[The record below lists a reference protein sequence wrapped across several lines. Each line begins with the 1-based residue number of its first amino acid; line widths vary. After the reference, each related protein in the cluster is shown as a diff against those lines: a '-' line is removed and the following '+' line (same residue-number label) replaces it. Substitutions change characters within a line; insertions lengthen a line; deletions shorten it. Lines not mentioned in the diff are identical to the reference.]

1 MSEKEGSAITVFIVA
16 SSAIVRAGLT
26 ALVEADE
33 RFIVVGSAAE
43 ISTALPTDDSFQTQ
57 TADVLLLDIENQ
69 NEDWFE
75 VLPQSAGLPEESGE
89 FPAIVALVPDLT
101 DLEWLTE
108 MMRRNMR
115 GILGRDANENE
126 ITAAIEAAASG
137 LLVLP
142 PLIVETIL
150 QLLAN
155 NRSLPLLNAGN
166 DLPEELIETL
176 TPREQEVLGMLAE
189 GASNKSIAHRLSIS
203 EHTVKF
209 HVSSIFGKLNVT
221 TRTEAVTQ
229 GLKIGL
235 LLL

>member
-43 ISTALPTDDSFQTQ
+43 ISTALPADSFQTQ

-69 NEDWFE
+69 NDDWFE
-75 VLPQSAGLPEESGE
+75 VLPQSAGSPEESGE
-89 FPAIVALVPDLT
+89 YPAIVALVPDLT
-101 DLEWLTE
+101 DSEWLTE
-108 MMRRNMR
+108 MVSRNMR

-137 LLVLP
+137 LVVLS
-142 PLIVETIL
+142 PLIVKTIL

-155 NRSLPLLNAGN
+155 NQSLSLLSAGD
-166 DLPEELIETL
+166 DLPDELIETL

-229 GLKIGL
+229 GLKMGL

>member
-26 ALVEADE
+26 ALVKADE

-43 ISTALPTDDSFQTQ
+43 ISTALPADSFQTQ

-75 VLPQSAGLPEESGE
+75 VLPQLSGLPEESRE

-101 DLEWLTE
+101 DSEWLAE

-142 PLIVETIL
+142 ALIVETIL

-155 NRSLPLLNAGN
+155 NQSLPLLDAGD
-166 DLPEELIETL
+166 DLTEELIETL

-229 GLKIGL
+229 GLKMGL
-235 LLL
+235 VLL

>member
-16 SSAIVRAGLT
+16 GSAIIRAGLT
-26 ALVEADE
+26 ALVEADG
-33 RFIVVGSAAE
+33 RFIVVGSTAE
-43 ISTALPTDDSFQTQ
+43 ISTALPDDSFQTQ

-75 VLPQSAGLPEESGE
+75 VLPQLSGLPEESRE
-89 FPAIVALVPDLT
+89 YPAIVALVPDLT
-101 DLEWLTE
+101 DSEWLTE
-108 MMRRNMR
+108 MVRRNMR

-126 ITAAIEAAASG
+126 IAAAIEAAASG
-137 LLVLP
+137 LVALS

-155 NRSLPLLNAGN
+155 NRSLPLFNAGD

-176 TPREQEVLGMLAE
+176 TPREQEVLEMLAE
-189 GASNKSIAHRLSIS
+189 GASNKTIAHRLSIS

-229 GLKIGL
+229 GLKMGL

>member
-26 ALVEADE
+26 ALVEADG

-43 ISTALPTDDSFQTQ
+43 ISTALPDDSFQTQ

-75 VLPQSAGLPEESGE
+75 VLPQSAGSHEESGE

-126 ITAAIEAAASG
+126 IAAAIEAAASG

-155 NRSLPLLNAGN
+155 NRSLSLSNAGD

-229 GLKIGL
+229 GLKMGL

>member
-16 SSAIVRAGLT
+16 GSAIVRAGLA

-33 RFIVVGSAAE
+33 RFIVVGSTAE
-43 ISTALPTDDSFQTQ
+43 ISAALPADSFQTQ

-75 VLPQSAGLPEESGE
+75 VLPQLAGSPEESRE
-89 FPAIVALVPDLT
+89 YPAIVALVPDLT
-101 DLEWLTE
+101 DPEWLTE
-108 MMRRNMR
+108 MVRRNMR

-126 ITAAIEAAASG
+126 IAAAIEAAASG

-142 PLIVETIL
+142 PLFVETIL
-150 QLLAN
+150 RLLAN
-155 NRSLPLLNAGN
+155 NQSLPLLSAGD
-166 DLPEELIETL
+166 DLPEELIEAL

-229 GLKIGL
+229 GLKMGL
-235 LLL
+235 VLL